1 MINKNMRFS
10 PSQILIYALKK
21 ISASS
26 MDEINEKKKEE
37 NHQGRK
43 YIYVYFRDGV
53 KVQVKGYRDIKD
65 YKIILINSQM

>member
-1 MINKNMRFS
+1 MRLS
-10 PSQILIYALKK
+10 PLQILIYALKK
-21 ISASS
+21 ISMGLFRQDIS
-26 MDEINEKKKEE
+26 
-37 NHQGRK
+37 HQGRK